1 MHAHPLLTDAM
12 QPHTAQLPAT
22 QSPTA
27 QSQTMQAMQTAQPA
41 PRYDPD
47 HLLATLIERLNLK
60 NDAALSRALEVSPP
74 VISKIR
80 HRRLPVTASL
90 LIRMHEVSALSIKE
104 LRLLMGDRRQKFRIS
119 DKHFKPKSAS

>member
-1 MHAHPLLTDAM
+1 MRSRSLLTHTM
-12 QPHTAQLPAT
+12 QPHTT
-22 QSPTA
+22 QSPSA
-27 QSQTMQAMQTAQPA
+27 QPQTMQPAITSQPA
-41 PRYDPD
+41 QRYDPD

-90 LIRMHEVSALSIKE
+90 LIRMHEVSTLSIKE

-119 DKHFKPKSAS
+119 DKHFKPKSLI

>member
-1 MHAHPLLTDAM
+1 M
-12 QPHTAQLPAT
+12 QPYTT
-22 QSPTA
+22 QSP
-27 QSQTMQAMQTAQPA
+27 SAQPQTVQPA
-41 PRYDPD
+41 TSQPAQRYDPD

-90 LIRMHEVSALSIKE
+90 LIRMHEVSALSIQE

-119 DKHFKPKSAS
+119 DKHFKPKSLV

>member
-1 MHAHPLLTDAM
+1 MLSRPLLIHAM
-12 QPHTAQLPAT
+12 QPHTT
-22 QSPTA
+22 QSP
-27 QSQTMQAMQTAQPA
+27 SAQPQTGPLA
-41 PRYDPD
+41 TTQPAQRYDPD

-90 LIRMHEVSALSIKE
+90 LIRMHEVSALSIQE

-119 DKHFKPKSAS
+119 DKHFKPKSLS

>member
-1 MHAHPLLTDAM
+1 MHSRSLLTHTM
-12 QPHTAQLPAT
+12 QPHTT
-22 QSPTA
+22 QSPSA
-27 QSQTMQAMQTAQPA
+27 QPQTVQPAITSQTQPA
-41 PRYDPD
+41 QRYDPD
-47 HLLATLIERLNLK
+47 HLLATLIERLNLT

-90 LIRMHEVSALSIKE
+90 LIRMHEVSTLSIKE

-119 DKHFKPKSAS
+119 DKHFKPKSLV

>member
-1 MHAHPLLTDAM
+1 MRSRPLLIHAM
-12 QPHTAQLPAT
+12 QPYTT
-22 QSPTA
+22 QSP
-27 QSQTMQAMQTAQPA
+27 SAQPQTVQPA
-41 PRYDPD
+41 TSQPAQRYDPD

-90 LIRMHEVSALSIKE
+90 LIRMHEVSALSIQE

-119 DKHFKPKSAS
+119 DKHFKPKSLS